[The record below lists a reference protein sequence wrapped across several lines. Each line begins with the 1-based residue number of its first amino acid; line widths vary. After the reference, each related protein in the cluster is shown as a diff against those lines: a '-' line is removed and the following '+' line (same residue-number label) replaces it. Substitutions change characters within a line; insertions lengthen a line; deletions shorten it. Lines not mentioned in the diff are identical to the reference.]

1 MTAELLLEIAA
12 GLRWSYSHATGTKN
26 AEWARMPDDEKL
38 IWVAMARDAMNRM
51 AGALRIASEATYS
64 DAEGKLEQFGRGR
77 ITRTV
82 PARRMAAE
90 LGITRRTLRR
100 YVSDGIPHNR
110 TPGGQLRFNL
120 EEVER
125 WMTRPKA
132 ESALEKRH
140 LSPEQ
145 IQKAREAGRIAAVHF
160 REWEQRRA
168 EKRAKKAAAKASKSK
183 P

>member
-1 MTAELLLEIAA
+1 
-12 GLRWSYSHATGTKN
+12 
-26 AEWARMPDDEKL
+26 
-38 IWVAMARDAMNRM
+38 MARDALNRM
-51 AGALRIASEATYS
+51 AGALRMASAATYS
-64 DAEGKLEQFGRGR
+64 DTEGKLEQLGCER
-77 ITRTV
+77 ISRPL

-132 ESALEKRH
+132 DSALEARH

-160 REWEQRRA
+160 REWEKRRE
-168 EKRAKKAAAKASKSK
+168 EKRAAKAAAKASKSR